1 MLKADCDA
9 GGRIAAAD
17 QCRAQTPLG
26 DEQEPMNPYEPPR
39 TEPPLLESDEP
50 QEAQL
55 AYHHPTWQRVLA
67 LGVPFSAGGLAMLGM
82 DSAGVHPTAAIF
94 YFGLAAVMLAIAWRW
109 TR

>member
-1 MLKADCDA
+1 
-9 GGRIAAAD
+9 
-17 QCRAQTPLG
+17 
-26 DEQEPMNPYEPPR
+26 MNPYEPPR

-50 QEAQL
+50 QEAQR
-55 AYHHPTWQRVLA
+55 AYHHPIWQRVLA